1 MLSINDYNHLKLL
14 YEQFYKMNAYIKEL
28 ISNNDWDSVDFAI
41 QDKDSLLRKIIFF
54 EKPRINQIKGNKELH
69 SMRLNLIELEKENIE
84 LVKKMKEDLIG
95 EIKKVKK
102 AKKVLNAYEPISNNT
117 ISTFEVKSCDD

>member
-1 MLSINDYNHLKLL
+1 MGVG
-14 YEQFYKMNAYIKEL
+14 EQFYKMNAYIKEL

-117 ISTFEVKSCDD
+117 ISTFEVKSCDN